1 MKSYL
6 VQDTALRPR
15 PVSFDERSGHVLP
28 AANNLLQTY
37 IHEAEK
43 FTSENNM
50 KINKDKTN
58 VIKFTFARKLDFPT
72 ELTFSDGTSVGNISD
87 ISLLGVKISKDLKW
101 TKNTAFICAKAR
113 KKLWILRR
121 MTSLDLNINEMFD
134 VYAKEVRSILE
145 YAVPVWHSGI
155 TRKQSSEIEAIQKIA
170 FRILLGQAYHGYTH
184 TCAVLGAQT
193 LEERRQAICLKFALK
208 NLKSENC
215 LFKKAA
221 TSHHDLRQ
229 RSKIVEEPKCNTAR
243 FQRSS
248 LPFLSSLININ
259 HRD

>member
-113 KKLWILRR
+113 KKLWILHR
-121 MTSLDLNINEMFD
+121 MTSLDLNLNEMFD
-134 VYAKEVRSILE
+134 LYAKEVRSF
-145 YAVPVWHSGI
+145 YP
-155 TRKQSSEIEAIQKIA
+155 
-170 FRILLGQAYHGYTH
+170 
-184 TCAVLGAQT
+184 
-193 LEERRQAICLKFALK
+193 
-208 NLKSENC
+208 
-215 LFKKAA
+215 
-221 TSHHDLRQ
+221 
-229 RSKIVEEPKCNTAR
+229 
-243 FQRSS
+243 
-248 LPFLSSLININ
+248 
-259 HRD
+259 